1 MGLCGRRQCGV
12 PGQRCGGRKG
22 LRAALG
28 GAGAGGVE
36 FGEQFLAF
44 GLPVAQAS
52 AQQRARQGNAPFTV
66 LAADADIDE
75 LRRCG
80 WLRYWLIASINCDSS
95 LATAEA
101 ANTRPSDKPAKRS
114 ADEIKRMGIPF
125 ELTAPMMREV
135 TLFRAT
141 DFPSVVGSGAIISLL
156 H

>member
-1 MGLCGRRQCGV
+1 MACCRLPTLVADSTRRGSADS
-12 PGQRCGGRKG
+12 GGNSDE
-22 LRAALG
+22 AW
-28 GAGAGGVE
+28 
-36 FGEQFLAF
+36 
-44 GLPVAQAS
+44 PAQ
-52 AQQRARQGNAPFTV
+52 
-66 LAADADIDE
+66 
-75 LRRCG
+75 RCG